1 MNARISMTPRIRRL
15 FALLA
20 SIAILAA
27 ACDSPLSTE
36 EYAGSIGPL
45 TDAYVVESQN
55 LSYDYQS
62 SVEDG
67 VRTLVDEAGD
77 DAATQAVVLI
87 ANESVQYLALLGD
100 SMDRYVVSLR
110 KLSPPAPLANKHDA
124 YVSAIVFVHEALPE
138 TRDAVAAA
146 EDIASIQ
153 LALTSSGFADGQ
165 IRWTAACASLE
176 DAIRSEGRGVD
187 LRCVRPDVT
196 P

>member
-1 MNARISMTPRIRRL
+1 MRRRRS

-20 SIAILAA
+20 SMVVLIAG
-27 ACDSPLSTE
+27 CSSPLSTE
-36 EYAGSIGPL
+36 QYADSIGTL

-67 VRTLVDEAGD
+67 VRILVDEGGD
-77 DAATQAVVLI
+77 DAATEAVALI
-87 ANESVQYLALLGD
+87 RNESVQYLALLGD
-100 SMDRYVVSLR
+100 SMDRYVVALR
-110 KLSPPAPLANKHDA
+110 KLSAPGPLADKHDD

-146 EDIASIQ
+146 KDIASIQ

-176 DAIRSEGRGVD
+176 EAIRSEGRGVD

>member
-1 MNARISMTPRIRRL
+1 MRMRR
-15 FALLA
+15 FLA
-20 SIAILAA
+20 PVVSIVILAA
-27 ACDSPLSTE
+27 ACTSPLSTE
-36 EYAGSIGPL
+36 EYAESIGSL

-67 VRTLVDEAGD
+67 VRTLVDEGGD
-77 DAATQAVVLI
+77 DAATAAVVLI
-87 ANESVQYLALLGD
+87 GNESVQYLALLGD

-110 KLSPPAPLANKHDA
+110 ELSPPGPIADEHDA
-124 YVSAIVFVHEALPE
+124 YVAAIVFVHEALPE

-146 EDIASIQ
+146 RDIAAIQ

-165 IRWTAACASLE
+165 IRWTAACAALE
-176 DAIRSEGRGVD
+176 DVIRSEGRGVD